1 MSMSQK
7 KPQPVPPAATRWA
20 EQTHLGV
27 AQGGQRA
34 FPRGRRQ
41 LKSKGFGVRLIRVW
55 IPAPS
60 RSRVNS
66 EQIGRL
72 H

>member
-1 MSMSQK
+1 MSMSRK

-41 LKSKGFGVRLIRVW
+41 LKSKGFSVRLIGFGFQLRHVQELT
-55 IPAPS
+55 
-60 RSRVNS
+60 VG
-66 EQIGRL
+66 E
-72 H
+72 